1 MRAVYT
7 GQQAS
12 YAGAIMQAVLT
23 TYLVISPLPV
33 VVEETDGFESTSYP
47 PGSAFQA
54 LSNNPSVARLLGINH
69 IVEFAGPPST
79 GSTIVVGPQGPPGPG
94 ADAGWIDDGSL
105 VRLITA
111 ADQVS
116 AGQASP
122 IGTVKFTIDA
132 SAGGFVTGLLVVS
145 GAISSPGAGGSSERF
160 GLGSLAA
167 GPSSLALGNA
177 ASSPFASSTAVGASA
192 VTTGNFGAALGASA
206 SAGLDSVAAGSS
218 AVATQSSVATGRSAS
233 ATGLRS
239 IAAGAA
245 AISAGDDSVLVGA
258 NGSITAAQTV
268 VVGATGSATAAGAQA
283 LGYGASASGIDA
295 SAWGRGAASTFAG
308 AHAWGAGAAT
318 TAINQFVFGGDA
330 NPIAGFY
337 FGKGEAAITAQ
348 AVTLSSSRIS
358 ATQTDEAGSDLVIV
372 AGPGTGNATPST
384 IQFRAAPAGATG
396 NLQQVLATQMVV
408 GQGVSITNW
417 LNVGSTVV
425 ANAVGEIAASDGTSL
440 LHWDPA
446 VPQLNI
452 GLEGVVTAI
461 RGIDSIVAG
470 VAGASLDF
478 ISGTG
483 LTTGAGGASRFRGGA
498 GGAAGV
504 GGLAEVS
511 GGSGAA
517 GGGAVL
523 IIGGPGP
530 SITGGVVTVSG
541 GPGTTA
547 GALVARGGITDAVG
561 GLSGTGTFSG
571 GDASATQVS
580 LAADGIFKGGDG
592 VSNNNSGA
600 HAFIRGGVAAGGGT
614 HGRVQIETGG
624 AGRWQVTNTGQL
636 LAVTDNSFDIGATA
650 SGRPRD
656 LFVGRDAVI
665 DGNLTVNGTTT
676 TIDSEIQTAD
686 NFILLNSEYTSDA
699 AQTAGLVLN
708 IDPAATSFSI
718 SDIASDVITVVAGDP
733 SAALSAADFL
743 LIQDPANPANAGIYE
758 VLSATAS
765 TVTIDA
771 TPVEA
776 FSGTSLVD
784 DATVQGT
791 IVGLQVAALRSNA
804 VGVFQTATG
813 TAAPLTWV
821 NIVTG
826 VVESSQVLIDYN
838 TSALT
843 VGDCVRIISAD
854 TAGLTDA
861 DSDTT
866 SDFIGVIK
874 IVGTLGTGK
883 VVSDGVVPVR
893 FAGGL
898 TLGATEPVFLA
909 ETTGTPTDG
918 LATNVEPTTVGA
930 VSYQIGYIK
939 NASTYAGTEGEL
951 AEVQLRFNGRV
962 VIAV

>member
-1 MRAVYT
+1 
-7 GQQAS
+7 
-12 YAGAIMQAVLT
+12 MQAVLT

-33 VVEETDGFESTSYP
+33 VVEEVDGFESTSYA
-47 PGSAFQA
+47 PGSTFTE
-54 LSNNPSVARLLGINH
+54 LSNNPSIVRLLGNGQI
-69 IVEFAGPPST
+69 IETVGQPTT
-79 GSTIVVGPQGPPGPG
+79 GFTIVTGPEGPPGPG
-94 ADAGWIDDGSL
+94 AESGWLDTGSL
-105 VRLITA
+105 VRLVTA

-122 IGTVKFTIDA
+122 SGTVKFTIDA
-132 SAGGFVTGLLVVS
+132 SAGGFATGLLVVN
-145 GAISSPGAGGSSERF
+145 GAISSPGAGGLSERF
-160 GLGSLAA
+160 GLSSLAA
-167 GPSSLALGNA
+167 GASSLALGSS
-177 ASSPFASSTAVGASA
+177 ASTPFASSTAVGAA
-192 VTTGNFGAALGASA
+192 AATTGDFGLALGAGS

-218 AVATQSSVATGRSAS
+218 AVATQSSVAAGWAAS

-239 IAAGAA
+239 IAGGAA
-245 AISAGDDSVLVGA
+245 AVSSGDDSVLIGA
-258 NGSITAAQTV
+258 SGSITAIETV
-268 VVGATGSATAAGAQA
+268 VVGAAGSATAAGAQA
-283 LGYGASASGIDA
+283 VGYSADAGGIDA
-295 SAWGRGAASTFAG
+295 TAWGRGSTSNFAN
-308 AHAWGAGAAT
+308 AHAWGAGATT
-318 TAINQFVFGGDA
+318 TAINQFVFGGDS

-348 AVTLSSSRIS
+348 AVILSSSRIS
-358 ATQTDEAGSDLVIV
+358 TTQTDEAGSDLIIV

-396 NLQQVLATQMVV
+396 NIQQVLATQMTV
-408 GQGVSITNW
+408 GVGVAVTNW
-417 LNVGSTVV
+417 LNVGTTVV

-446 VPQLNI
+446 APQLNI
-452 GLEGVVTAI
+452 GLEGAVTTI
-461 RGIDSIVAG
+461 RGIDSITG
-470 VAGASLDF
+470 GIAGASLDF

-498 GGAAGV
+498 GGASGV
-504 GGLAEVS
+504 GGLAEVR

-517 GGGAVL
+517 GGGAVAVV
-523 IIGGPGP
+523 GGAGP
-530 SITGGVVTVSG
+530 STTGGAVTVEG

-547 GALVARGGITDAVG
+547 GALLARGGITDAVG

-580 LAADGIFKGGDG
+580 LAADGVFKGGDG
-592 VSNNNSGA
+592 VSNNNHGA

-614 HGRVQIETGG
+614 HGRVQIDTAGV
-624 AGRWQVTNTGQL
+624 GRWQVTNAGYL
-636 LAVTDNSFDIGATA
+636 LAVTDNAFDIGASA
-650 SGRPRD
+650 ANRPRD
-656 LFVGRDAVI
+656 LFVARDAVI

-676 TIDSEIQTAD
+676 TVNSEVQTAD

-733 SAALSAADFL
+733 SAVLAAADFV
-743 LIQDPANPANAGIYE
+743 LIQNPANASNAGLYE
-758 VLSATAS
+758 VLST
-765 TVTIDA
+765 TVSSITIDA

-776 FSGTSLVD
+776 FSGTALVD

-791 IVGLQVAALRSNA
+791 IVGLRVAGLRSDTT
-804 VGVFQTATG
+804 GVFQTATG

-821 NIVTG
+821 NVVTG
-826 VVESSQVLIDYN
+826 VVESDQVLVDYN

-843 VGDCVRIISAD
+843 VGDCVRIISTD

-866 SDFIGVIK
+866 SDFIGVVK
-874 IVGTLGTGK
+874 TVGTLGTGK
-883 VVSDGVVPVR
+883 VVTDGAAPVR

-898 TLGATEPVFLA
+898 TLGAGEPVFLS
-909 ETTGTPTDG
+909 ETGGVDG
-918 LATNVEPTTVGA
+918 IATNVEPTTIGA

-939 NASTYAGTEGEL
+939 DPTGYTGTEGEL
-951 AEVQLRFNGRV
+951 AAVQLRFGGRV
-962 VIAV
+962 VIA